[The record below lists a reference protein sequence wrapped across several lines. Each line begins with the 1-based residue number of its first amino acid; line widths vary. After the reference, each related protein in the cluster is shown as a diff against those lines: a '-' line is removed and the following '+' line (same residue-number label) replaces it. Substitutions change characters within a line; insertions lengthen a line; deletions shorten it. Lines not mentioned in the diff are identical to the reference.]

1 MSKRFRFMVFNA
13 TFNNISYTQ
22 WQKNKQS
29 TTHTMYT
36 EEIEQYESH
45 KTRGLNV

>member
-1 MSKRFRFMVFNA
+1 MVFNA

-45 KTRGLNV
+45 KPEV